1 MSGASVLLTR
11 LDIVVAVFAV
21 LGAVKSAYNGNVR
34 SLVNNIKQI
43 PDIGKKVDHIE
54 ERQEQMVDGLIA
66 VSVAQVEEDAE
77 IDPDT
82 LANRLR
88 EGDSY
93 RVYLNRSD
101 GSGARQNY
109 AEDPESGGRWQTR
122 DDDD

>member
-1 MSGASVLLTR
+1 MTGASMLLTR
-11 LDIVVAVFAV
+11 LDIVVAVIAV
-21 LGAVKSAYNGNVR
+21 LGAVKSAYNGIVR

-66 VSVAQVEEDAE
+66 VSVAQDEEDAE

-93 RVYLNRSD
+93 RVFLNRSD
-101 GSGARQNY
+101 GNGARQNY
-109 AEDPESGGRWQTR
+109 AEDPESGGRWQTQ

>member
-1 MSGASVLLTR
+1 MTGASMLLTR
-11 LDIVVAVFAV
+11 LDIVVAVIAV
-21 LGAVKSAYNGNVR
+21 LGAVKSAYNGIVR

-66 VSVAQVEEDAE
+66 VSVAQDEEDAE

-82 LANRLR
+82 LASRLR

-93 RVYLNRSD
+93 RVFLNRSD
-101 GSGARQNY
+101 GNGVRQDY
-109 AEDPESGGRWQTR
+109 AEDPESGGRWQTQ